1 MNLPFLL
8 VGEGP
13 DVVPVLAGIDDEH
26 GLIGFDLVREQILS
40 FEPEDVGGA
49 VSIDPA
55 ACFYDLELQWA
66 EERTRI
72 AAETSRVLPRYAPRG
87 YRFQPLP
94 GKLVSGFPSSQLLR
108 HRRGVPTIETI
119 RLSTVF
125 AGSTIM
131 VSIEKAEESFACIA
145 DLFVKRGQRFAP
157 LSQILECIHG
167 LGLHRIRAGLYRESE
182 AWAASV
188 QAAIATGKRD
198 RELRKHLFLESRLPM
213 GISLAKLSF
222 TLALLGHDV
231 VCLDARILG
240 RMFGNRQDAVQ
251 QSWKDKTELAL
262 KRYERAE
269 DAFLKGNRF
278 YNPKDPIGRA
288 RAQWMSWESV
298 GGKPAKHRV
307 WLDVVS

>member
-1 MNLPFLL
+1 VDLPFLL
-8 VGEGP
+8 VDEGP
-13 DVVPVLAGIDDEH
+13 DTVPVLAGVDDEH
-26 GLIGFDLVREQILS
+26 GLIGFDLVREKILS
-40 FEPEDVGGA
+40 FGPDNVLGT

-55 ACFYDLELQWA
+55 ACFYGVELRWEKA
-66 EERTRI
+66 FARPL
-72 AAETSRVLPRYAPRG
+72 AAEASVIPRYAPRG
-87 YRFQPLP
+87 YKFQPLP
-94 GKLVSGFPSSQLLR
+94 KNLVSGFPATQLRR
-108 HRRGVPTIETI
+108 HRRELPSLETI
-119 RLSTVF
+119 RLSTIF

-157 LSQILECIHG
+157 LSQILDCIHG
-167 LGLHRIRAGLYRESE
+167 LGLHRIRSGLYRESE

-198 RELRKHLFLESRLPM
+198 RELRKYLFLESRLPI

-222 TLALLGHDV
+222 TLALLGHDC

-240 RMFGNRQDAVQ
+240 RMFGKKQDAVL
-251 QSWKDKTELAL
+251 QSWKGRTELAL
-262 KRYERAE
+262 KRYERTE
-269 DAFLKGNRF
+269 DAFLKGNRL

-298 GGKPAKHRV
+298 GGKPAKHSV